1 MIATHPPAC
10 SDGSTPLKVAID
22 RNKSDVVALLRK
34 VGASQ

>member
-10 SDGSTPLKVAID
+10 SDGSTPLNMAID
-22 RNKSDVVALLRK
+22 GNKPDVVALLSS